1 MQNKSAYI
9 WNFGGRI
16 VPQVIFLLTNIIL
29 AHYLSPSDF
38 GQIGVLAIFISISST
53 LTEAGF
59 GGSIIKEEKVLPID
73 LSTVFIYNLVVSLL
87 LYSILFISSTWLESY
102 FKIEGLANVSRVL
115 GLVFVISAWS
125 LIPKTI
131 LIKNLCFKQIAI
143 VGVIGVIIASGISI
157 ICAREGFGVYALVAY
172 QLTYVICEVICFEII
187 TKYNLSFKFSVNS
200 FKKLFSF
207 GFFTTLCNIIDATY
221 SNLMTALF
229 GKYINIKSAGYLFQ
243 SQKLE
248 TAATNSLAQTI
259 NTVSFPILTKL
270 KAKQD
275 TFYNEANSL
284 FRNLTLCI
292 FPLFWIIV
300 IYSEPIIVLIY
311 GEEWKDASIYLSLL
325 MVAGIFSV
333 MESLTRNYIKSLGN
347 VKKLAEYTLFKRIV
361 GIICIILFLIIDPF
375 YMLYG
380 FIISTIIGYLAN
392 VNLYSQLIEIGYCK
406 LLWNDLKS
414 FIITLFFPLLLFT
427 IHKIDNLLIETVLI
441 SIVLLFY
448 YLLLLPKYLKI
459 DIYRFRIKQNH

>member
-157 ICAREGFGVYALVAY
+157 ICASKGFGVYALVAY

-207 GFFTTLCNIIDATY
+207 GFFTTLCNIIDAAY
-221 SNLMTALF
+221 SNLMTAFF
-229 GKYINIKSAGYLFQ
+229 GK
-243 SQKLE
+243 
-248 TAATNSLAQTI
+248 
-259 NTVSFPILTKL
+259 
-270 KAKQD
+270 
-275 TFYNEANSL
+275 
-284 FRNLTLCI
+284 
-292 FPLFWIIV
+292 
-300 IYSEPIIVLIY
+300 
-311 GEEWKDASIYLSLL
+311 
-325 MVAGIFSV
+325 
-333 MESLTRNYIKSLGN
+333 
-347 VKKLAEYTLFKRIV
+347 
-361 GIICIILFLIIDPF
+361 
-375 YMLYG
+375 
-380 FIISTIIGYLAN
+380 
-392 VNLYSQLIEIGYCK
+392 
-406 LLWNDLKS
+406 
-414 FIITLFFPLLLFT
+414 
-427 IHKIDNLLIETVLI
+427 IH
-441 SIVLLFY
+441 
-448 YLLLLPKYLKI
+448 
-459 DIYRFRIKQNH
+459 